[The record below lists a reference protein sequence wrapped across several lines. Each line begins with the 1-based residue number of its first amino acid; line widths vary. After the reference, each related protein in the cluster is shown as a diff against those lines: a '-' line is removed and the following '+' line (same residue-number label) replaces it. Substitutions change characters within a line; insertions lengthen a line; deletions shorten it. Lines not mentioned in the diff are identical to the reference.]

1 MLNAALVIIQDEH
14 RSLAAVVQG
23 LKHLVREMRQGGAKP
38 DFRLLRAI
46 VFYLQEFPEK
56 THHPKESAYL
66 FARLR
71 SRTRE
76 ADTMIAEL
84 ERQHVAG
91 SRSIL
96 DLEQALRRYELAIP
110 DGLVQFSNA
119 VDAFAELALRHMA
132 LEESTVIPMAGK
144 YLTAGDWVEIGAA
157 FSPNGDPRFDV
168 EADQGYSA
176 LYLRIV
182 NLAPPTN
189 GLEPAGE

>member
-23 LKHLVREMRQGGAKP
+23 LKHLVREMLQGGATP

-56 THHPKESAYL
+56 THHRKESAYL

-119 VDAFAELALRHMA
+119 VDAFAELALSHMA
-132 LEESTVIPMAGK
+132 LEERTVIPMAGK

-157 FSPNGDPRFDV
+157 FSPNGDPRFDA
-168 EADQGYSA
+168 EADQDYSA